1 MCIYGSKE
9 YLMVWGYT
17 GQRIQFHKCYL
28 VPSILSLHNNI
39 LNHSSPGLNKADN
52 TDCMNRF
59 LYSNLC
65 FFVWLFVC
73 PIITQKPLDR
83 FASNLIEEI
92 GSTTG
97 MFL

>member
-1 MCIYGSKE
+1 
-9 YLMVWGYT
+9 MVWGYT

-73 PIITQKPLDR
+73 PIITQKPLGR
-83 FASNLIEEI
+83 LEKSKKKLSSGRNA
-92 GSTTG
+92 TG
-97 MFL
+97 ELFL